1 MSTPGQETTTACDAS
16 TSVMCEPARRSINRS
31 AAGGR
36 FLPAVAVNAKDG
48 IVLVLVR
55 DGRGD
60 VDEGLHTAGA
70 GPAGVVTAPGPV
82 PS

>member
-1 MSTPGQETTTACDAS
+1 M
-16 TSVMCEPARRSINRS
+16 
-31 AAGGR
+31 
-36 FLPAVAVNAKDG
+36 PAVAVNAKDG